1 MTTVRI
7 LDHHPTG
14 HINLEAEVN
23 YPEDDGIIQ
32 VEHFC
37 IHFSK
42 EGTVRLCWAHHSPA
56 LFLGRKE
63 GMLAI
68 MIEMQQHL
76 LVYLESSRMCR

>member
-1 MTTVRI
+1 MRDREACQGFGFDWQLCARGAGMTTVRI

-56 LFLGRKE
+56 LWGARKE
-63 GMLAI
+63 
-68 MIEMQQHL
+68 
-76 LVYLESSRMCR
+76 C